1 MERVLSYLEAN
12 HDQALEGLK
21 DFLRIPSVSTH
32 PHHKADVLHC
42 AEYLADELRRI
53 GMKRVDVVPTA
64 GHPIVYAEW
73 LEAPGQPT
81 VLMYG
86 HYDVQPA
93 EPFDLWESDP
103 FDPTIRDGNLFARG
117 STDDKGQVWLHVK
130 ALEAHLEQHGRLPVN
145 VKMLIEGE
153 EEVAS
158 AHLDAYIE
166 RHKEDLTANV
176 VMISDTTMY
185 DYERPAIGYGLRG
198 LVYMEIQIEG
208 PNKDLHSGG
217 YGGSVANPLNILSGI
232 ISEMIDSDGRIA
244 IPGFYDDVVPL
255 KDTEGAAFTAL
266 AFSEDEYAERL
277 GVAELKGEKGYS
289 TLERIW
295 ARPTL
300 DVNGLL
306 GGFTGEGSKTV
317 IASKG
322 MAKVSMRLVPNQDPE
337 VIAQA
342 FEAYV
347 KKLAPSSVKINILRH
362 GTGKPI
368 LTPRD
373 HPAVKAVDQAIT
385 QGFGISPVYIREGG
399 SIPVVATFQE
409 RLGLPTVLMGFGL
422 PDCDAH
428 APNEK
433 FNLKNFYRGI
443 ISAAWFYQEYSNDSE
458 A

>member
-158 AHLDAYIE
+158 AHLDAY
-166 RHKEDLTANV
+166 
-176 VMISDTTMY
+176 
-185 DYERPAIGYGLRG
+185 
-198 LVYMEIQIEG
+198 
-208 PNKDLHSGG
+208 
-217 YGGSVANPLNILSGI
+217 
-232 ISEMIDSDGRIA
+232 
-244 IPGFYDDVVPL
+244 
-255 KDTEGAAFTAL
+255 
-266 AFSEDEYAERL
+266 
-277 GVAELKGEKGYS
+277 
-289 TLERIW
+289 
-295 ARPTL
+295 
-300 DVNGLL
+300 
-306 GGFTGEGSKTV
+306 
-317 IASKG
+317 
-322 MAKVSMRLVPNQDPE
+322 
-337 VIAQA
+337 
-342 FEAYV
+342 
-347 KKLAPSSVKINILRH
+347 
-362 GTGKPI
+362 
-368 LTPRD
+368 
-373 HPAVKAVDQAIT
+373 
-385 QGFGISPVYIREGG
+385 
-399 SIPVVATFQE
+399 
-409 RLGLPTVLMGFGL
+409 
-422 PDCDAH
+422 
-428 APNEK
+428 
-433 FNLKNFYRGI
+433 
-443 ISAAWFYQEYSNDSE
+443 
-458 A
+458 